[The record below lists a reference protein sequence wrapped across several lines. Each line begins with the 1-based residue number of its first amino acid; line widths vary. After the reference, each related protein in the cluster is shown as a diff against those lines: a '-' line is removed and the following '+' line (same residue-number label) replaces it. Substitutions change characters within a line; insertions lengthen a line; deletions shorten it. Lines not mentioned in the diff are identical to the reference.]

1 MFATVPPLLLTAC
14 VKRDNRAKSGEISPL
29 RAWVYRTHL
38 TRISAVLWKFRG
50 KVSRCA
56 FDKRA
61 DGVVSPPGPPEDGTP
76 STPLATS
83 SSTSSSGS
91 SGRAAA
97 ASSQSS
103 ISLDEEGVYAEE
115 LNRLQGGGQSYPS
128 SLSSLSQTWM

>member
-1 MFATVPPLLLTAC
+1 MIKKWQTSILNS
-14 VKRDNRAKSGEISPL
+14 KN
-29 RAWVYRTHL
+29 RTHL

-61 DGVVSPPGPPEDGTP
+61 DGVVPPSGPPEDGTP
-76 STPLATS
+76 STPPATS
-83 SSTSSSGS
+83 SSASSSGS

-103 ISLDEEGVYAEE
+103 ISLDEEGVFAGE
-115 LNRLQGGGQSYPS
+115 LKVGVKATLALYPCLRLGCNEREVNKVKHSVTDS
-128 SLSSLSQTWM
+128 CSLPVNQ